1 MILLQ
6 CKLNGSFLFSG
17 LSNGFIKGKVFQ
29 IAFKTACTFSSLI
42 MSSLPGVIF
51 YFLLLFSIGQSPSSH
66 WLFFTHAKTLATC
79 CKEMTHWKIPWC
91 WGRLRARGE
100 GGDRGWDGWIA
111 SLTQWSWIWANSR
124 RQWRTGKAGVL
135 QSMGSQ
141 RVRHDLQTELQEH
154 NPEILLPQDLY
165 THCSLCLWGCSSSY
179 LPADSFTSVSPFIR
193 RHLLN
198 ENLSCHSKWTSS
210 PPHTSISISEF
221 SAIPL
226 CFFFFSLSFL

>member
-1 MILLQ
+1 MYLL
-6 CKLNGSFLFSG
+6 F
-17 LSNGFIKGKVFQ
+17 
-29 IAFKTACTFSSLI
+29 THY
-42 MSSLPGVIF
+42 VITPWC
-51 YFLLLFSIGQSPSSH
+51 YLLLFAS
-66 WLFFTHAKTLATC
+66 LFHRPVTQFSLALLYTRQNFGHLMWRADSLEKTL
-79 CKEMTHWKIPWC
+79 MLGKIDHKRRKGWQRMSWLDSITDSMVMNLSKLPETVKDREGW
-91 WGRLRARGE
+91 RA
-100 GGDRGWDGWIA
+100 A
-111 SLTQWSWIWANSR
+111 VH
-124 RQWRTGKAGVL
+124 GVT
-135 QSMGSQ
+135 
-141 RVRHDLQTELQEH
+141 RVRHDLQTELQQH
-154 NPEILLPQDLY
+154 SPRILLPQDLY